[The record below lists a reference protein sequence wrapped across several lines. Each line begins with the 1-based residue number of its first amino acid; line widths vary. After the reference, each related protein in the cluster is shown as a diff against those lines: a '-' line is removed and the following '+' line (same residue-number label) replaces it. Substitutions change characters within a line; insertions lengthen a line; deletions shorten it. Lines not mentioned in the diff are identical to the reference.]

1 MVRGFFEDVRI
12 ETVRMKDVLIFNS
25 QCNQTSADLVL
36 GDFKSKYLS
45 SGKVSLGS
53 TKTLR

>member
-1 MVRGFFEDVRI
+1 MVKGFFEDVRI

-36 GDFKSKYLS
+36 GDFKSKYLFVRK
-45 SGKVSLGS
+45 GQFG
-53 TKTLR
+53 